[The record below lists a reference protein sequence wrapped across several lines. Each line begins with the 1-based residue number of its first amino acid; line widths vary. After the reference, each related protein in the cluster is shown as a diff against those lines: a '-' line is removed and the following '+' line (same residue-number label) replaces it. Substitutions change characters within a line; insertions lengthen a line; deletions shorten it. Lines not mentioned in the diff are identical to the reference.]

1 MVSVRKMVYDSAQRF
16 GTTEETMF
24 CSIYSFSLSGIDA
37 MLVKVEVDVSNGLPC
52 FDMVGYLAGEVREA
66 RERVRVALRNSGF
79 AIPAKR
85 ITVNL
90 SPADERKGGTA
101 YDLAIAMGILCD
113 MGDLPAEL
121 TEGYGM
127 LGELGLDGSVRA
139 VPGVLPCVIA
149 AKEAGLSAVL
159 LPEANA
165 SEGALVRGIRIYGVK
180 TLQEAFMH
188 FAGTAAEIEESAAW
202 EPAES
207 KSNGDFSDIHGQ
219 FLAKR
224 AAEIA
229 AAGMHN
235 LLLCGPPGAGKTMLA
250 ERIPGILPKL
260 SFEESLAIT
269 KVYSVAGLLPEGEG
283 MIRSRPF
290 RAPHH
295 TVTMTALTG
304 GGRTPKPGEL
314 SLASG
319 GVLFLDELPE
329 FPRGSIEV
337 LRQPLEER
345 KIIVS
350 RLTGSVAYPAAFM
363 LVAAMNPCPCG
374 YYPDRNKCRCSEEQI
389 HRYENK
395 ISRPILDRID
405 LRVNVPCLPPGDLA
419 GAGTAESSSE
429 IQRRVERARTLQEE
443 RYKSTPYRYNSEV
456 PGKAIRDLFS
466 IGAEAEAE
474 GNQYAIRTQCTARGY
489 HRMWRVARTIA
500 DLSDSADITLDHVAE
515 AVTYRMD

>member
-1 MVSVRKMVYDSAQRF
+1 
-16 GTTEETMF
+16 MF

-443 RYKSTPYRYNSEV
+443 RYKGTPYRYNSEV
-456 PGKAIRDLFS
+456 PGKAIRGLFS